1 MTGADQGSLK
11 WQRARIPVLV
21 TALLGLYF
29 LARHSGILQ
38 DADPHQ
44 IRAIVEQWG
53 LYGVVL
59 YILLFSVGLF
69 LYIPGTLFIIAAGL
83 AYGHLWG
90 VIVAMLGAN
99 VAVNI
104 SFFFVRLIG
113 GTPFET
119 HRHPL
124 VEKLLRGLHASP
136 VINVSIMRLLV
147 GTSPGL
153 NYLLALSAIKPRQHF
168 LGSCIGMVVPVG
180 TVAYLADWLIVNMF

>member
-1 MTGADQGSLK
+1 MIKADQNSFR

-21 TALLGLYF
+21 IVLVGLYF
-29 LARHSGILQ
+29 LARQSGTLE
-38 DADPHQ
+38 DADPHR
-44 IRAIVEQWG
+44 IRAVVEQWG
-53 LYGVVL
+53 LYGIVL

-83 AYGHLWG
+83 AYGNLWG
-90 VIVAMLGAN
+90 VVIAMLGAN
-99 VAVNI
+99 VAVNV

-119 HRHPL
+119 HSHPL
-124 VEKLLRGLHASP
+124 VEKLLRGLHSSP

-168 LGSCIGMVVPVG
+168 LGSCIGMIAPVG